1 MKLNHF
7 NLAVS
12 VISLFLV
19 LAVSCRKPDKP
30 KPGDPCKNLV
40 TVTAVDPNETGGR
53 GQFLY
58 DDPDGQ
64 RYFLN
69 AENYSDYSAKLVPG
83 VQYKMAF
90 KVVPCRKCPPYE
102 NPLLN
107 NNGIREGGCII
118 YQTKCVRILC
128 LQEIKGCFETRLDP
142 SDYSNEVSQC
152 NSVAGIT
159 GDRLDVNISY
169 SGCSYND
176 DLHYTLDLQEMP
188 RRCIGGA
195 PAYEAK
201 VVNQFK
207 GYTCKALFTRD
218 ICFDLT
224 PLKMYYMTRNSLP
237 PEYIL
242 LRVLINGQ
250 YQELT
255 YKL

>member
-1 MKLNHF
+1 MKLNHL
-7 NLAVS
+7 NLSVS

-30 KPGDPCKNLV
+30 KPQEPCKNLV
-40 TVTAVDPNETGGR
+40 TVTAISPVETGDR

-58 DDPDGQ
+58 DAPDGQ

-69 AENYSDYSAKLVPG
+69 AENWSDYSARLVYG

-90 KVVPCRKCPPYE
+90 REVPCRKCGTTTE
-102 NPLLN
+102 QG
-107 NNGIREGGCII
+107 NGIREGGCLVFPV
-118 YQTKCVRILC
+118 KCIRILC
-128 LQEIKGCFETRLDP
+128 VQEIKGCFETRMNVA
-142 SDYSNEVSQC
+142 DYDNEISQC
-152 NSVAGIT
+152 NSVAGIN
-159 GDRLDVNISY
+159 GDKLQVNISY
-169 SGCSYND
+169 SGCSAD
-176 DLHYTLDLQEMP
+176 DKLNYTLDLQEMY
-188 RRCIGGA
+188 RRCIGGS
-195 PAYEAK
+195 PIYEAK

-224 PLKMYYMTRNSLP
+224 PLKNYYMLMNSLP
-237 PEYIL
+237 PKEIL
-242 LRVLINGQ
+242 IRVLINGQ